1 MIVLLD
7 VGNSR
12 IKLGWQHPSLGR
24 EPTVHAIA
32 LRPLEALP
40 ELVRKWLSALP
51 IPVTGAWGVNVAG
64 SVVAEHIEQVLSE
77 CGAPIQWM
85 LPTKHQFE
93 VRNAYD
99 NPQQLGAD
107 RWSALLGMAE
117 QLADPVRL
125 NPENTGHKPTSGN
138 LSTKEPRPTILATF
152 GTATTI
158 DTLSPDLVFEGG
170 LILPGPALMR
180 QSLAQGTANLPLANG
195 AGNNFPKTTL
205 QAISTGV
212 VAAQAGA
219 VWRQCLIAEQH
230 FSAPPALYVSGGG
243 WPEVEAEIRTRL
255 SHLSITFI
263 SNPVLDGLARMAK
276 N

>member
-12 IKLGWQHPSLGR
+12 IKLGWQHPSMGR

-40 ELVRKWLSALP
+40 ASLRKWLSTLP
-51 IPVTGAWGVNVAG
+51 MPVTGAWGVNVAG
-64 SVVAEHIEQVLSE
+64 SVVAEHIEHVLRES
-77 CGAPIQWM
+77 GAPIQWL
-85 LPTKHQFE
+85 LPTAQRFE
-93 VRNAYD
+93 VRNTYD
-99 NPQQLGAD
+99 NPEQLGAD

-117 QLADPVRL
+117 YLADASR
-125 NPENTGHKPTSGN
+125 NRFINTTPISASAN
-138 LSTKEPRPTILATF
+138 LASRIPRATVLATF

-219 VWRQCLIAEQH
+219 VWRQCVIAEKH
-230 FSAPPALYVSGGG
+230 FNAAPALFVSGGG
-243 WPEVEAEIRTRL
+243 WPEVEAEIRARL

-263 SNPVLDGLARMAK
+263 SNPVLDGLARLTK